1 MYVVWS
7 LLVGLESLGRACH
20 VRSLVVRDAFLDGA
34 DFVSELF
41 DDWFVGWVVF
51 LQQILKFN
59 LIPKIDQ
66 IHPDFGYLA
75 PTSCQF

>member
-51 LQQILKFN
+51 LQQISVIWHQLLVNFD
-59 LIPKIDQ
+59 IFVVDVHAFFEP
-66 IHPDFGYLA
+66 
-75 PTSCQF
+75 